1 MAKVEMTF
9 LEHLDELRRRIIIS
23 AIAIAIG
30 TCISLYL
37 NRYVVTIL
45 KLPFNLQIGNL
56 LASAIEMTVSSERLQ
71 GSTMGFLVLFLRSK
85 TTNINVELFKE
96 GPLEG
101 IMAFLGISLTFGIL
115 LSSPIVLYQI
125 WAFITPALTRTEK
138 RYAIPLFFI
147 ILIFFISG
155 ALFAY
160 FIAAPVVL
168 QFSANLF
175 PGLENRWMLSR
186 HVKFMLQVMLGFG
199 VGFEL
204 PIVMAFLARINVI
217 NADGFREK
225 RRYAIVLI
233 FIAAAILTPST
244 DALSMLL
251 MAVPLLCLYQLGIWF
266 ASLVGRQES
275 EDYA

>member
-1 MAKVEMTF
+1 MTKVEMTF
-9 LEHLDELRRRIIIS
+9 FEHLEELRRKIIIS

-30 TCISLYL
+30 TCISFYF

-45 KLPFNLQIGNL
+45 KLPFNLQMGNL
-56 LASAIEMTVSSERLQ
+56 LASAIEMIVGSGRLQ

-85 TTNINVELFKE
+85 TQNVDAELFKE

-115 LSSPIVLYQI
+115 LASPIVLYQI
-125 WAFITPALTRTEK
+125 WTFISPALTQKEK
-138 RYAIPLFFI
+138 RYALPLFFT

-155 ALFAY
+155 VLFAY
-160 FIAAPVVL
+160 FVVAPVVL

-175 PGLENRWMLSR
+175 PGLENRWMISR
-186 HVKFMLQVMLGFG
+186 HVKFIMRLMLGFG
-199 VGFEL
+199 IGFEL
-204 PIVMAFLARINVI
+204 PIVMAFLARIDVI

-225 RRYAIVLI
+225 RKYAIVLI
-233 FIAAAILTPST
+233 FVASAILTPA
-244 DALSMLL
+244 DALSMIL

-266 ASLVGRQES
+266 ASLVERQES
-275 EDYA
+275 EYYA

>member
-1 MAKVEMTF
+1 MTF
-9 LEHLDELRRRIIIS
+9 FEHLEELRRKIIIS
-23 AIAIAIG
+23 AIAITIG
-30 TCISLYL
+30 TCISFYF

-45 KLPFNLQIGNL
+45 KLPFHLQMGNL
-56 LASAIEMTVSSERLQ
+56 LASAIEMIVGSGRLQ

-85 TTNINVELFKE
+85 TQNVNAELFKE

-101 IMAFLGISLTFGIL
+101 IMAFLGISLTFGVL
-115 LSSPIVLYQI
+115 LASPIVLYQI
-125 WAFITPALTRTEK
+125 WTFISPALNQREK
-138 RYAIPLFFI
+138 RYAVPLFFI

-155 ALFAY
+155 VLFAY
-160 FIAAPVVL
+160 FVVAPVIL

-175 PGLENRWMLSR
+175 PGLENRWMISR
-186 HVKFMLQVMLGFG
+186 HVKFIMRLMLGFG
-199 VGFEL
+199 IGFEL
-204 PIVMAFLARINVI
+204 PIVMAFLARIDVI

-225 RRYAIVLI
+225 RKYAIVLI
-233 FIAAAILTPST
+233 FVASAILTPA
-244 DALSMLL
+244 DALSMIL

>member
-1 MAKVEMTF
+1 MAKAEMTF
-9 LEHLDELRRRIIIS
+9 FEHLEELRRKIIIS
-23 AIAIAIG
+23 AIAITIG
-30 TCISLYL
+30 TCISFYF

-45 KLPFNLQIGNL
+45 KLPFHLQMGNL
-56 LASAIEMTVSSERLQ
+56 LASAIEMIVGSGRLQ

-85 TTNINVELFKE
+85 TQNVNAELFKE

-101 IMAFLGISLTFGIL
+101 IMAFLGISLTFGVL
-115 LSSPIVLYQI
+115 LASPIVLYQI
-125 WAFITPALTRTEK
+125 WTFISPALNQREK
-138 RYAIPLFFI
+138 RYAVPLFFI

-155 ALFAY
+155 VLFAY
-160 FIAAPVVL
+160 FVVAPVIL

-175 PGLENRWMLSR
+175 PGLENRWMISR
-186 HVKFMLQVMLGFG
+186 HVKFIMRLMLGFG
-199 VGFEL
+199 IGFEL
-204 PIVMAFLARINVI
+204 PIVMAFLARIDVI

-225 RRYAIVLI
+225 RKYAIVLI
-233 FIAAAILTPST
+233 FVASAILTPA
-244 DALSMLL
+244 DALSMIL